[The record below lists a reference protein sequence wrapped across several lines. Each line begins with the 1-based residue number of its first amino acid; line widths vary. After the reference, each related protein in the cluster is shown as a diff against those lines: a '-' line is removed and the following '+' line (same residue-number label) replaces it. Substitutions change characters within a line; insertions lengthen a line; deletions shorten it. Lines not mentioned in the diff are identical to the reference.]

1 MSKPDEDTKT
11 PRESGLKGSQEQSFA
26 DLRETGACGN
36 GKANVPDLP
45 HTSNKVTGSRPS
57 VESSD
62 FRETGACGNGKA
74 NVPDLPHTSKK
85 ATGSRPLIDTTQKQC
100 MRRRDASGDENDGA
114 SLIGKTFGDDE
125 KQNNG
130 QVEQR
135 LLPKD
140 NCNTIL
146 TLDMESEK
154 NKETDSVKTPE
165 KNGYTSSMQSLNWVI
180 YVETDAIVAPVAFA
194 SNDRD
199 LSAQNGDNERE
210 VRTNVLR
217 QTGISSETPTPL
229 TNVLT
234 VAVQTSDAPNDDS
247 LGRNEVGFVGLP
259 SVRNAVVYNGRCT
272 EEDIEV
278 DDLESPI
285 NVFEGRISCLA
296 CQRSARNT
304 VIRPCG
310 HRLFCMN
317 CAQRIRTCWQCGVA
331 ILQMIRINTN
341 Q

>member
-217 QTGISSETPTPL
+217 QTG
-229 TNVLT
+229 
-234 VAVQTSDAPNDDS
+234 
-247 LGRNEVGFVGLP
+247 RNEVGFVGLP